1 MDATLGIIAG
11 ITSGLFFALK
21 DVYSKK
27 AITQKGL
34 ENALF
39 YIYFLA
45 WLPVALYFL
54 LFDYKAFSASDFQLG
69 GFVGLGLTLGY
80 FLFFKAMESG
90 KISLVGPV
98 SELWVLFTVIAAF
111 FVLGE
116 KISFIQ
122 TIGLVLSFVALFIL
136 SDRGKTDSKSVFYAF
151 AAAVVWGFSWF
162 TVKPLVDSVGTFGA
176 YFLYVGVG
184 VVLFFLYAVFSKK
197 LAKPGKIFLIPA
209 FLLVLAY
216 LVEVWGVGLSTVSL
230 VSIAYSPSYIL
241 SVIVLTRLMLGEKLK
256 KIHYA
261 GIALILT
268 AITLIALG

>member
-54 LFDYKAFSASDFQLG
+54 LFDYKAFSASDLQLG

-116 KISFIQ
+116 KISFNQ

-136 SDRGKTDSKSVFYAF
+136 SDRGKTDSKSG
-151 AAAVVWGFSWF
+151 GFSWF